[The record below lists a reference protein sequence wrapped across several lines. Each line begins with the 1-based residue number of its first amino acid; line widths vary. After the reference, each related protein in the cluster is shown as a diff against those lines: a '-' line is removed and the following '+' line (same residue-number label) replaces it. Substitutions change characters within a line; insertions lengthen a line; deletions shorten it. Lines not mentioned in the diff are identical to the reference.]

1 MTEWRRDFHLH
12 PELGFNEYWTSTKVA
27 ELLNN
32 FGITV
37 HQGVGGTGLVGI
49 LENGKSKRCIGLRA
63 DMDALQIKE
72 TGNCQY
78 SSQIEGIMHACGH
91 DGHISM
97 LLGAAKYLSD
107 TKNFNGKIIFIFQ
120 PNEEHGLGAKAM
132 IEDGLFKRFD
142 VDDVYGIHNIPG
154 MPLGFFEMRS
164 GPITASE
171 SLFEINIRAK
181 GGHSAMPHMGV
192 DAILV
197 GTEIVQ
203 NLQTIISRKIDPSF
217 SGVVSVTEFITNG
230 KRNVLPGSTILR
242 GDTRAL
248 THQVN
253 KTIEASIRQIVE
265 GVCIAHGVEADV
277 NYETI
282 FPAVINSKKSLVAA
296 NNAACK
302 LVGTDSVDSNCSPR
316 LFSED
321 FAYFLDARPGC
332 FILMGNGTEG
342 SNAMPLHS
350 SDYDFNDSAL
360 QIGSS
365 FWVQLV
371 EQELPNS

>member
-12 PELGFNEYWTSTKVA
+12 PELGFNEFRTSSKVA
-27 ELLNN
+27 SLLKN
-32 FGITV
+32 FGIEV
-37 HQGVGGTGLVGI
+37 HQGVGGTGIVGI
-49 LENGKSKRCIGLRA
+49 LKNGKSERSIGLRA
-63 DMDALQIKE
+63 DMDALPIKE
-72 TGNCQY
+72 TVKCLY
-78 SSQIEGIMHACGH
+78 SSKNESTMHACGH

-97 LLGAAKYLSD
+97 LLGAAKYLAD

-132 IEDGLFKRFD
+132 IEDGLFKKFD
-142 VDDVYGIHNIPG
+142 VEDVYGIHNIPG
-154 MPLGFFEMRS
+154 MPLGFFEMRA
-164 GPITASE
+164 GPTTASE
-171 SLFEINIRAK
+171 SLFEIKIRAK

-203 NLQTIISRKIDPSF
+203 TLQTIISRKINPSS
-217 SGVVSVTEFITNG
+217 SGVISVTEFITNG
-230 KRNVLPGSTILR
+230 NRNVLPGSAILR

-253 KTIEASIRQIVE
+253 NTIEARIREIVE
-265 GVCIAHGVEADV
+265 GICKAHGVKADV

-282 FPAVINSKKSLVAA
+282 FPPVINSKKSVLAA

-321 FAYFLDARPGC
+321 FAHFSDVRPGC
-332 FILMGNGTEG
+332 FLLMGNGTEG
-342 SNAMPLHS
+342 AHAMPLHS
-350 SDYDFNDSAL
+350 SDYDFNDNAL
-360 QIGSS
+360 PIGSS
-365 FWVQLV
+365 FWVELV